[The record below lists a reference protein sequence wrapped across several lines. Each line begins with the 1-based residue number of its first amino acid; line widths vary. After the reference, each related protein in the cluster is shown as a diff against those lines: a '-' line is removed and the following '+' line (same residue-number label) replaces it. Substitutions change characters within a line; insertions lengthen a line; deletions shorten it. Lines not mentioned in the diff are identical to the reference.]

1 MGTNIV
7 LSTTLEVEKKKLRKR
22 TFKDVLRLRKYLIHS
37 GLQKCLKNCRAL
49 LLEFHASSE
58 PLHRAGSLW
67 YFRFEKSL

>member
-37 GLQKCLKNCRAL
+37 GLQKCLKNR
-49 LLEFHASSE
+49 
-58 PLHRAGSLW
+58 
-67 YFRFEKSL
+67 